1 MSLPEKTSPVCP
13 GITPP
18 RHVAIVMDGNG
29 RWARARH
36 LPRTEGHRQGV
47 GAVRRTVR
55 FCAEQGVEVL
65 TLFALSSENLQRP
78 KVEIATLFELFLSV
92 VDQEL
97 PQLEKAGVQ
106 LRFIGDIHAFS
117 TRLQGYIRRAEERTH
132 ANTGMILVIAA
143 GYGGRWDL
151 TQAVQRLALQVQAQ
165 TLDPQAITPQHL
177 NDQLTTAGLSDP
189 DLFIR
194 TGGEQ
199 RLSNF
204 LLWQLAY
211 TELFF
216 SEVLWPD
223 FDEAELQR
231 AFEFYAKRDRRFG
244 RITEAQ

>member
-1 MSLPEKTSPVCP
+1 MSLTEKASPIAP

-97 PQLEKAGVQ
+97 PQLEKAGVR

-117 TRLQGYIRRAEERTH
+117 SRLQGYIHRAQERTRD
-132 ANTGMILVIAA
+132 NTGMTLVIAA

-151 TQAVQRLALQVQAQ
+151 TQAMQRLALQVQAQ
-165 TLDPQAITPQHL
+165 ALRPEQITPQL
-177 NDQLTTAGLSDP
+177 MEEQLTTVGLADP

-223 FDEAELQR
+223 FDETELQR
-231 AFEFYAKRDRRFG
+231 AFEFYAKRERRFG
-244 RITEAQ
+244 RITEAK